1 MMIRALKETIND
13 LNEEMISL
21 CEIRGELSDDDNTRV
36 ENRINEIKKAT
47 SKEIE
52 EVSLRIFENFMKKL

>member
-21 CEIRGELSDDDNTRV
+21 CEIRGELSDD
-36 ENRINEIKKAT
+36 EIKKALT
-47 SKEIE
+47 YEA
-52 EVSLRIFENFMKKL
+52 RR

>member
-21 CEIRGELSDDDNTRV
+21 CEIRGELSDEDNTRV
-36 ENRINEIKKAT
+36 ENRINEIKKALT
-47 SKEIE
+47 YET
-52 EVSLRIFENFMKKL
+52 RR